1 MVTGMERLK
10 RSIFSFWFLLVCIV
24 FVSAIFASYYY
35 WTVFGS
41 QLSPNSSD
49 WSAFGS
55 YFGGVFGP
63 LISFCTLLAVLKTV
77 YLQREL
83 LDVQAGEFLKLEK
96 HQILALSKQEEQ
108 IGIAKSEL
116 EISKAQ
122 AYLSTQLELLETL
135 RDHFRR
141 EADGMGY
148 AAIKILEN
156 EGFSAQRQKLAE
168 EPIRKKEIAE
178 QKVADLIALSL
189 ELSVLRYT
197 TVDEISKVS
206 GPKMLNIIYREED

>member
-35 WTVFGS
+35 WTMFGS

-83 LDVQAGEFLKLEK
+83 LDVQANEFLKLES
-96 HQILALSKQEEQ
+96 HQKLALSKQEEQ
-108 IGIAKSEL
+108 LALAKAEL
-116 EISKAQ
+116 DISKAQ
-122 AYLSTQLELLETL
+122 AYLATQLELLETL
-135 RDHFRR
+135 RGHFRR
-141 EADGMGY
+141 EADGMGS
-148 AAIKILEN
+148 AAIKILEHK
-156 EGFSAQRQKLAE
+156 GFDSQHQKLAE
-168 EPIRKKEIAE
+168 EPIRKKKIAE
-178 QKVADLIALSL
+178 QKIAELIALSL
-189 ELSVLRYT
+189 ELSVLQYT
-197 TVDEISKVS
+197 TVDEIIKAV
-206 GPKMLNIIYREED
+206 GRKMLDIIYKDVA